1 MDEKMGNSGG
11 AFSGASFLDTGKN
24 RYIYLAVLL
33 FAGAIYLGCIIS
45 PPSLMDDSDAV
56 LAQAARTMMETGDWV
71 TPRLDGVAYLE
82 KPPLYY
88 WPMIVSYK
96 IFGVY
101 DWAARIPFALCAMG
115 LAWLTAAIGVWAF
128 GKRAGF
134 YAGMCMATCIGL
146 FLFTR
151 ILIPDVM
158 LTFTVALAF
167 WALLRALDD
176 DEPHPR
182 LWAGVLAASLG
193 TGLLIKSLVGVLF
206 PLAGGIV
213 YLLLTRQLFSAK
225 TWKRLHPFS
234 GALIALLIAAPWHI
248 LAALRNPPHFYF
260 GLHSGPGQ
268 YHGFLWFFFINEQ
281 LLRFLNLRYPRDY
294 DTVPRL
300 YFWLFHLLWLF
311 PWSVYFPAI
320 ANLSFKPLDRA
331 GRVRLM
337 ALCWTGF
344 LLIFFTFSTTQEY
357 YSMPCYPAL
366 ALLLG
371 SAMAAGGSWIRRG
384 TYVLSGVAAAAT
396 IVTLTLFILVRHV
409 PAPGDISTALSHHPN
424 AYKLSLGHMEDLTIE
439 SFAYLRVPLLVAAGA
454 FLIGAVGAFR
464 SAGLRAFLSAALMM
478 VLFFHAARMAM
489 VVFDP
494 YLSSR
499 PLAEALLRA
508 PEGKLISGKAYYT
521 FSSIFFY
528 TNRAALI
535 LNGRFNNL
543 EYGSYAPGAPSVFID
558 DAQFKELWLQPQRYY
573 LVALDSGVPA
583 LENLVGRDRLNV
595 LARSGG
601 KSILTNYP
609 LAGFVSSP
617 QTKLMLQPGVL
628 SAVSSPGMAFWPTS
642 RFAACFA
649 TLQLVEKN
657 ALVHLTRVA
666 IRDGFFERQGD
677 VF

>member
-1 MDEKMGNSGG
+1 M
-11 AFSGASFLDTGKN
+11 
-24 RYIYLAVLL
+24 
-33 FAGAIYLGCIIS
+33 
-45 PPSLMDDSDAV
+45 
-56 LAQAARTMMETGDWV
+56 
-71 TPRLDGVAYLE
+71 
-82 KPPLYY
+82 
-88 WPMIVSYK
+88 
-96 IFGVY
+96 
-101 DWAARIPFALCAMG
+101 
-115 LAWLTAAIGVWAF
+115 GVWAF

-134 YAGMCMATCIGL
+134 YAGLCMATCIGL

-167 WALLRALDD
+167 WALLRALD
-176 DEPHPR
+176 EEERHSR
-182 LWAGVLAASLG
+182 LWAGVFAASLG
-193 TGLLIKSLVGVLF
+193 MGLLIKSLVGVLF
-206 PLAGGIV
+206 PLAAGVV
-213 YLLLTRQLFSAK
+213 YLFLTRQLFSAR
-225 TWKRLHPFS
+225 TWRRLHPFS

-248 LAALRNPPHFYF
+248 LAAARNPPYFYF

-320 ANLSFKPLDRA
+320 AKLSFKPIDRA
-331 GRVRLM
+331 GRMRLM
-337 ALCWTGF
+337 ALCWIGF

-384 TYVLSGVAAAAT
+384 TYVLCGVAAAAA
-396 IVTLTLFILVRHV
+396 IVTLSLFFLVRHV
-409 PAPGDISTALSHHPN
+409 PAPGDISSALSQHPS

-439 SFAYLRVPLLVAAGA
+439 SFAYLRVPLLIAAGA
-454 FLIGAVGAFR
+454 FLVGAVGAFR

-478 VLFFHAARMAM
+478 VLFFHAARLAM

-508 PEGKLISGKAYYT
+508 PEGKLISGRAYYT

-528 TNRAALI
+528 TNRTALI

-543 EYGSYAPGAPSVFID
+543 EYGSYAPGAPSVFIE
-558 DAQFKELWLQPQRYY
+558 DAQFKELWLQPERYY

-583 LENLVGRDRLNV
+583 LENLVGRDKLNLV
-595 LARSGG
+595 ASSGG
-601 KSILTNYP
+601 KSILTNHP
-609 LAGFVSSP
+609 LAGSVSSP
-617 QTKLMLQPGVL
+617 QTGLMLQQGI
-628 SAVSSPGMAFWPTS
+628 VSTIPRAEMAFWPTS
-642 RFAACFA
+642 LFAACFGNA
-649 TLQLVEKN
+649 LLVEKN
-657 ALVHLTRVA
+657 SLVPLTRVV
-666 IRDGFFERQGD
+666 IRDGFFERRGD
-677 VF
+677 RF

>member
-11 AFSGASFLDTGKN
+11 AVAGTSFLDTGKN

-33 FAGAIYLGCIIS
+33 FAGAVYLGCSIS

-56 LAQAARTMMETGDWV
+56 LAQAARTMLQTGDWV

-88 WPMIVSYK
+88 WPIVISYK
-96 IFGVY
+96 IFGVH
-101 DWAARIPFALCAMG
+101 DWAARIPFALSAMA
-115 LAWLTAAIGVWAF
+115 LAWLTAAMGVWAF

-134 YAGMCMATCIGL
+134 YAGLCMATCIGL

-167 WALLRALDD
+167 WALLRALD
-176 DEPHPR
+176 EEETHPR
-182 LWAGVLAASLG
+182 VWAGVLAASLG

-206 PLAGGIV
+206 PLAGGII
-213 YLLLTRQLFSAK
+213 YLFLTKQLLSARA
-225 TWKRLHPFS
+225 WKRLHPFS
-234 GALIALLIAAPWHI
+234 GVVIALLIAAPWHI
-248 LAALRNPPHFYF
+248 LAALQNPPYFYF

-268 YHGFLWFFFINEQ
+268 FHGFLWFFFINEQ
-281 LLRFLNLRYPRDY
+281 FLRFLNLRYPRDY

-320 ANLSFKPLDRA
+320 AKLSFKPLDRA
-331 GRVRLM
+331 GKMRLL

-371 SAMAAGGSWIRRG
+371 SAMAAEGKWIRRG
-384 TYVLSGVAAAAT
+384 THVLCGVAAAAAV
-396 IVTLTLFILVRHV
+396 VTLTLFFLVLNM
-409 PAPGDISTALSHHPN
+409 PAPGDISTALSNHPA

-454 FLIGAVGAFR
+454 FLVGALGAFR
-464 SAGLRAFLSAALMM
+464 STGLRAFLSAALMM
-478 VLFFHAARMAM
+478 VLFFHAARIAM

-508 PEGKLISGKAYYT
+508 PEGELISARPYYA
-521 FSSIFFY
+521 FSSIYFY
-528 TNRAALI
+528 TNRPALI

-558 DAQFKELWLQPQRYY
+558 DAQFKELWAKPERYY
-573 LVALDSGVPA
+573 VVTWDTGVPA
-583 LENLVGRDRLNV
+583 LENLVGRDRLDV
-595 LARSGG
+595 LATSGG
-601 KSILTNYP
+601 KSILTNRSLVQP
-609 LAGFVSSP
+609 AAPALA
-617 QTKLMLQPGVL
+617 K
-628 SAVSSPGMAFWPTS
+628 
-642 RFAACFA
+642 
-649 TLQLVEKN
+649 
-657 ALVHLTRVA
+657 
-666 IRDGFFERQGD
+666 
-677 VF
+677 